1 MIAASARGK
10 KASSCSVPSPHV
22 RYKNGEQAMT
32 RKANQLAEK
41 MVKATSRR
49 GFLGRIARLA
59 AGAAF
64 ALAGLAAGTANGGWK
79 HPPYKDDNETL
90 CIYWCPSGHFI
101 SKRVNGACK
110 ASWRGC
116 SLAYVE

>member
-1 MIAASARGK
+1 
-10 KASSCSVPSPHV
+10 
-22 RYKNGEQAMT
+22 MT
-32 RKANQLAEK
+32 RKANQLAQE

-59 AGAAF
+59 GGAAF
-64 ALAGLAAGTANGGWK
+64 ALAGLAAGTANTANGGTRK
-79 HPPYKDDNETL
+79 GPPHKDGDETL

-101 SKRVNGACK
+101 SKRVHGTCK
-110 ASWRGC
+110 TSWRGC